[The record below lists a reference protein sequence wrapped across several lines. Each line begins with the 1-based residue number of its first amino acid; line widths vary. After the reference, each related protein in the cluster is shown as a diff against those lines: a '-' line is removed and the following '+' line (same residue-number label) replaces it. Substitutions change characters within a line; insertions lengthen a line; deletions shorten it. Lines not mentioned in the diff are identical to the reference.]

1 MIAEGINRMTEK
13 EKNLVDL
20 HVHTLYSD
28 GLFSPEEVVEKACEL
43 GLKAIA
49 ITDHDCIDA
58 IAPCRKAA
66 EGKDLEIVGG
76 VEISAESADGDAIH
90 ILGYC
95 IDEEDTDLMETLGD
109 IKADRIL
116 AIKKMISLLRENDV
130 FISEEKFFDD
140 NQKGAIGRLNLARS
154 VVRENKNLNIKKV
167 FDRFIGDRAPCYVKH
182 KNLDYKKTIDL
193 IKNAGGVAV
202 LAHPG
207 TMGSDEYIPDYVK
220 AGLRGIEVFHLRHR
234 PDMCTQYSEIA
245 KQYGLLETGGSDCHG
260 GYGNKALIGK
270 VKIGYEIIRNL
281 MKESRNY
288 GCQD

>member
-1 MIAEGINRMTEK
+1 MTEK
-13 EKNLVDL
+13 KKNFVDL

-58 IAPCRKAA
+58 IRPCIKAA

-76 VEISAESADGDAIH
+76 VEISAESANGEAIH

-95 IDEEDTDLMETLGD
+95 IDEKNTDLVKTLED
-109 IKADRIL
+109 IKKDRIL
-116 AIKKMISLLRENDV
+116 AIKKMISLLCENGV
-130 FISEEKFFDD
+130 KVSAECLFDED
-140 NQKGAIGRLNLARS
+140 QKGAIGRLNLARC

-182 KNLDYKKTIDL
+182 KNLNYKKAIKL
-193 IKNAGGVAV
+193 INDAGGVAV

-207 TMGSDEYIPDYVK
+207 TMGSDESIPDYVK
-220 AGLRGIEVFHLRHR
+220 AGLKGIESFHLRHR
-234 PDMCTQYSEIA
+234 PDMSAKYSEIA
-245 KQYGLLETGGSDCHG
+245 KEYDLIETGGSDCHG
-260 GYGNKALIGK
+260 GYGNKVLIGK
-270 VKIGYEIIRNL
+270 VKIGYETVRDL
-281 MKESRNY
+281 MKKSKNY
-288 GCQD
+288 DCQN